1 MTIILRDYQLDLK
14 NNTRI
19 AFGKYKRVCAVGPTG
34 MGKSAVLC
42 SIISDAAA
50 KNKRVLLVAHRRRL
64 IQQLGET
71 LARQGVK
78 HGLIMS
84 GMEPVDELV
93 QVASIQT
100 IARRLNTVEPPDLIV
115 VDEAHH
121 LTEGNQWGHLIEKF
135 PKAFLLGL
143 TATPERLDG
152 KGLGAGY
159 GGYFQHMII
168 GPSAAW
174 LTENSFL
181 APARV
186 FSWPLP
192 ENVKLKTS
200 FGDFNENDAASQLQS
215 ATFLGDAVTEYKRH
229 LSGKTAI
236 ANCCNVEH
244 ADAVCKAFNDAGVP
258 SATITA
264 KTPKAEQDL
273 IYPALQSGKIL
284 VLCQVGVISEG
295 VDIPSVS
302 GAIMLR
308 PTKSVVVWL
317 QQLGRALRTAD
328 GKEHAI
334 ILDHVGNATRPGLGL
349 PTDPRN
355 WTLEGKKKRESTET
369 VPSVKVCPDCFA
381 ALPGT
386 TTECPLCGHVFATK
400 KPKELSTHEGSLEE
414 LAPAGFRV
422 GDFVKIKSGPLL
434 AAAKAIKENRFRV
447 ESGIENGLIKLSY
460 GKPKAHV
467 HTRIED
473 LAPIT
478 GKQPHPAKG
487 AKTIEELLAIAK
499 DRGYKPSWAYKIHEY
514 RRSRQSLY
522 VKG

>member
-1 MTIILRDYQLDLK
+1 MFELFDHQSKFKADIRQ
-14 NNTRI
+14 
-19 AFGKYKRVCAVGPTG
+19 AFRSHKRVLGVLPTG
-34 MGKSAVLC
+34 GGKSVVLA
-42 SIISDAAA
+42 SIIKDAAA
-50 KNKRVLLVAHRRRL
+50 KPSRILLVAHRRKL
-64 IQQLGET
+64 IQQLSKTVG
-71 LARQGVK
+71 RQGVS
-78 HGLIMS
+78 HGIIMR
-84 GMEPVDELV
+84 GFDRTDDLT
-93 QVASIQT
+93 QIASIQT
-100 IARRLNTVEPPDLIV
+100 LANRLDDIDPPDLII

-121 LTEGNQWGHLIEKF
+121 LTEGNQWGRLIDFF

-152 KGLGAGY
+152 KGLGAGH
-159 GGYFQHMII
+159 GGYFQKMVF
-168 GPSAAW
+168 GQNAAW
-174 LTENSFL
+174 LTENGFL
-181 APARV
+181 SKARV
-186 FSWPLP
+186 FSWPPP
-192 ENVKLKTS
+192 ESLKLKTS
-200 FGDFNENDAASQLQS
+200 FGDYDANSAAEQLQS

-244 ADAVCKAFNDAGVP
+244 TEVVAKAFNDAGI
-258 SATITA
+258 AAAAITG
-264 KTPKAEQDL
+264 KTKKEEQDKL
-273 IYPALQSGKIL
+273 FAALGAAEIF
-284 VLCQVGVISEG
+284 VLCQCDMVSEG
-295 VDIPSVS
+295 VDIPSVA

-308 PTKSVVVWL
+308 PTKSVVTWL
-317 QQLGRALRTAD
+317 QQLGRPLRTAE
-328 GKEHAI
+328 GKEYSI
-334 ILDHVGNATRPGLGL
+334 ILDHVGNATRPRLGL
-349 PTDPRN
+349 PTDPRA
-355 WTLEGKKKRESTET
+355 WTLEGRKKREATET

-386 TTECPLCGHVFATK
+386 ATECPLCGHVFVIK
-400 KPKELSTHEGSLEE
+400 KPKELSTYEGSLEE
-414 LAPAGFRV
+414 LAPAGFRI

-467 HTRIED
+467 HTRLED

-478 GKQPHPAKG
+478 AKQPHPAKG
-487 AKTIEELLAIAK
+487 ARTIEELLAIAK